1 MSCSEAA
8 RALGAGDREIASWM
22 GALGVGMGFTCIAL
36 SLRWRVP
43 VVTAWSTP
51 GAAMLVTGVA
61 GVPMAEAIGAF
72 AVCGALCA
80 IAGFSGAFE
89 RAIARI
95 PVGVAAGMLAGVLL
109 RFGLGAFAALQT
121 DFALVASM
129 TVAWLAGRR
138 WFPALRDPRGARRR
152 RRGRRRAGDARAR
165 IDRRRRRA
173 AGLDDADPLLGGG
186 GRHRAAAVPR
196 DHGVAERPR
205 RGDAARIPA
214 THRSRRSF

>member
-1 MSCSEAA
+1 MPRLWRDASASALVAGFVTVLVGYTSSAAIVFEAA

-80 IAGFSGAFE
+80 IAGFS
-89 RAIARI
+89 
-95 PVGVAAGMLAGVLL
+95 
-109 RFGLGAFAALQT
+109 
-121 DFALVASM
+121 
-129 TVAWLAGRR
+129 
-138 WFPALRDPRGARRR
+138 
-152 RRGRRRAGDARAR
+152 
-165 IDRRRRRA
+165 
-173 AGLDDADPLLGGG
+173 
-186 GRHRAAAVPR
+186 
-196 DHGVAERPR
+196 
-205 RGDAARIPA
+205 
-214 THRSRRSF
+214 